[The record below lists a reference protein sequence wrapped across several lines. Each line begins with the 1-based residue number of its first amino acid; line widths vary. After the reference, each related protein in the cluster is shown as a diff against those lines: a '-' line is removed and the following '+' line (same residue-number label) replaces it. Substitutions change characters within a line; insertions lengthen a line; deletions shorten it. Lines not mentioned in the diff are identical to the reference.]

1 MPGLNGFFIRLM
13 GLGEGRGGCG
23 EFFSRPPDV
32 TVERHAVL
40 TRNVLLVAGNRLVRE
55 VSSRLPSCRRPERH
69 ATPCP
74 IVLKSMACGLWP
86 WRA

>member
-1 MPGLNGFFIRLM
+1 MPGVNGFFIRLM

-40 TRNVLLVAGNRLVRE
+40 TRNVLLVAGDGWSGRCLVVFRAA
-55 VSSRLPSCRRPERH
+55 VVLS
-69 ATPCP
+69 ATPHH
-74 IVLKSMACGLWP
+74 VLSS
-86 WRA
+86 